1 MSQQHLTHSLAV
13 YQTIRDRIIA
23 LEADIGE
30 ATLADTL
37 EGLTD
42 IHEVLAAIVRSALL
56 DEALAEGLK
65 GHIQL
70 LQGRLQRL
78 TERGAER
85 RRIARD
91 AIRCAW
97 VPRSTCLR
105 TGSISFPS
113 CTRAAGSHRAWCSA
127 TRSKSIWRS
136 PARALGATFK
146 MRGDGLI
153 DLPTPLKILYQ
164 AGYE

>member
-1 MSQQHLTHSLAV
+1 MPQLTHSLAIF
-13 YQTIRDRIIA
+13 QTIRDRIIA
-23 LEADIGE
+23 LEADIDE

-42 IHEVLAAIVRSALL
+42 IHEVLAEIVRAALF

-91 AIRCAW
+91 AMVEVDIKKIAAPDFTVSVRSGSPSLLVIDEGAIPEPYW
-97 VPRSTCLR
+97 EPREPRLNRAELLADLKRGMDVP
-105 TGSISFPS
+105 
-113 CTRAAGSHRAWCSA
+113 GSHLSNPEPVLSVRV
-127 TRSKSIWRS
+127 R
-136 PARALGATFK
+136 
-146 MRGDGLI
+146 
-153 DLPTPLKILYQ
+153 
-164 AGYE
+164 

>member
-1 MSQQHLTHSLAV
+1 MTHLTHSLSV

-23 LEADIGE
+23 LEADIDE

-65 GHIQL
+65 GHVQR
-70 LQGRLQRL
+70 LQERLQRL

-91 AIRCAW
+91 AMVEVDIRKIAAPDFTVSVRSGSPSLQVVDEGAIPEPYW
-97 VPRSTCLR
+97 EAREPRLNRAGLLADLKRGVEVPGTHLSNPEPVLTVRVR
-105 TGSISFPS
+105 
-113 CTRAAGSHRAWCSA
+113 
-127 TRSKSIWRS
+127 
-136 PARALGATFK
+136 
-146 MRGDGLI
+146 
-153 DLPTPLKILYQ
+153 
-164 AGYE
+164 